1 MIDNL
6 EIINGSIN
14 QMFNKDK
21 FEYVVS
27 VDSSVSTLIFSYD
40 LVEDAEVTIYGN
52 DELTDGENHVYLE
65 VYSNDKVTTY
75 TFVVNKET
83 VNEVFN
89 YEVSMQKE
97 FKYKTPIIFGSCFIL
112 IVVLFCI
119 IFKKK
124 NKIYYE

>member
-97 FKYKTPIIFGSCFIL
+97 FKYKTPIIFGCCFIL